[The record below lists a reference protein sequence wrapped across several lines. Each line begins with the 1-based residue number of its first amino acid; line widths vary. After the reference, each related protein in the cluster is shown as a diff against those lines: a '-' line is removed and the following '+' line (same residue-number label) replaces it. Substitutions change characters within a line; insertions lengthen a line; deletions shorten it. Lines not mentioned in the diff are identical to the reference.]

1 MNYAAELLYKKT
13 AKPKNYWANTSG
25 NGIIRDFGKQREYD
39 VSGKFETLM
48 NGGTIFQTISDE
60 LTYDT
65 VHETEDNLWSVLLMT
80 GYLTK
85 ADPEEDGN
93 TVSRALVIDAK
104 KSNSEGQMEADCT
117 DALGQIKKKRQESI
131 YIDYEYSIKE

>member
-93 TVSRALVIDAK
+93 TVSLKIPNAEISGIFETAVVKLFQEQLDRDRQRADG
-104 KSNSEGQMEADCT
+104 S
-117 DALGQIKKKRQESI
+117 
-131 YIDYEYSIKE
+131 